1 MSEEVKVSVVRRRTR
16 VLAGLGTTDYV
27 NLWSPSE
34 PDQRILS
41 KTIATKY
48 LDQKGGTYN
57 G

>member
-34 PDQRILS
+34 PDQLILS

>member
-27 NLWSPSE
+27 TLWSPSE
-34 PDQRILS
+34 PVQRTMS

-48 LDQKGGTYN
+48 LDQRGGTYN